1 VALVILL
8 PRLHA
13 EYLPAT
19 PIRDSSQLLDVD
31 VDQGTRVVTL
41 VTTDDLT
48 GRAIHPRQ
56 TIEPQSNEDSVDG
69 RRRNA
74 ESVANSKRAEFEF

>member
-1 VALVILL
+1 
-8 PRLHA
+8 
-13 EYLPAT
+13 
-19 PIRDSSQLLDVD
+19 